1 MSARTNALVS
11 QRETGKMAS
20 SIIPCCGRL
29 PPGVC
34 IHRTRGGQ
42 KSSVHCLMKLCLWTV
57 GLMAGNRSD
66 GSNVKARRFL
76 QRPTRD
82 PMPLLADSIRSL
94 SATLVTAALIIA
106 ALVLGRDILV
116 PLALAG
122 ISCFVLVP
130 IVVFLKKHGVPQ
142 GFAEGA
148 VLLVV
153 LASMTAASIGLSSQ
167 LLSLAADLPQYRTN
181 VLEKVKSIVGTSVPS
196 NVVSRAIDAVETY
209 QQMIHDELQFGNSS
223 STEPPPPAINASS
236 KEGKVQVVK
245 EEGESTALYGLRILA
260 EPLTQ
265 AALTFLFTLFLLM
278 QFRDL
283 RDRIVRIFG
292 VEHITET
299 TAAMSDAGDR
309 LIALFTGQVILN
321 ASFGTFVGL
330 SLLAL
335 GVPNA
340 PLWGVMAFVMRFVPF
355 VGSYIAA
362 IPPILLAAAV
372 DPGWTKALMTLAI
385 FAIGEPIMGQVLE
398 PLVLGR
404 RAGLSPFAMV
414 LATSFW
420 TLTWGPIGLVLAAP
434 ITLILVVLG
443 KYVPDLE
450 FITVLLGDEPP
461 LSEQQNLYHR
471 LLSND
476 VFAATEQI
484 TEAEE
489 EAPYAEVLDKLV
501 FPALALS
508 ARDRRRG
515 RLDKEAQGELSNT
528 IAAIAGKS
536 KPEEGDKDPAIVLV
550 PVRGEF
556 DELATRFAVSAINRD
571 HPHLACAMNQASGLT
586 ALAFLAD
593 IAYAD
598 LQKIVLMTVTGLA
611 EGGIRILVDRAHN
624 LFPGVDVVLLDVS
637 SRRLSLPSSR
647 DRFVSPEI
655 FTSFARFTT
664 SLAHSCR
671 SSSNAAPQANREI
684 ASIAH

>member
-1 MSARTNALVS
+1 M
-11 QRETGKMAS
+11 
-20 SIIPCCGRL
+20 
-29 PPGVC
+29 
-34 IHRTRGGQ
+34 
-42 KSSVHCLMKLCLWTV
+42 
-57 GLMAGNRSD
+57 
-66 GSNVKARRFL
+66 
-76 QRPTRD
+76 
-82 PMPLLADSIRSL
+82 

-130 IVVFLKKHGVPQ
+130 IVVFLKKRGIPQ
-142 GFAEGA
+142 GFAEGT

-153 LASMTAASIGLSSQ
+153 VVCMTAASIGLSSQ

-181 VLEKVKSIVGTSVPS
+181 VLEKVRSIVGSSVPS
-196 NVVSRAIDAVETY
+196 GLVGRAIDAVETY
-209 QQMIHDELQFGNSS
+209 QRMINNELQFGV
-223 STEPPPPAINASS
+223 TYPEAQPPAENASG
-236 KEGKVQVVK
+236 KDGGKVQIVK
-245 EEGESTALYGLRILA
+245 GDDESTALYGLRILA

-330 SLLAL
+330 SLFAL

-355 VGSYIAA
+355 VGSYVAA

-372 DPGWTKALMTLAI
+372 DPGWTKALLTLAI

-404 RAGLSPFAMV
+404 RAGLSPFAMI

-471 LLSND
+471 LLSSD

-484 TEAEE
+484 AEAEE
-489 EAPYAEVLDKLV
+489 KAPYAEVLDKLV

-515 RLDKEAQGELSNT
+515 RLDKEAQAELSST
-528 IAAIAGKS
+528 IGAIAEKSRPEKS
-536 KPEEGDKDPAIVLV
+536 KPEKPDKDPIMVLV

-571 HPHLACAMNQASGLT
+571 HPGLACAMNEASGLT

-593 IAYAD
+593 IGYAD

-611 EGGIRILVDRAHN
+611 EGGIRILVDRARS
-624 LFPGVDVVLLDVS
+624 LFPGVEVVLLDVS
-637 SRRLSLPSSR
+637 SRQLSLPSSR
-647 DRFVSPEI
+647 DRFVAPEI
-655 FTSFARFTT
+655 FTSFARFTNSLEHSLSNSSDTERQT
-664 SLAHSCR
+664 SR
-671 SSSNAAPQANREI
+671 EVAP
-684 ASIAH
+684 ASH

>member
-1 MSARTNALVS
+1 
-11 QRETGKMAS
+11 
-20 SIIPCCGRL
+20 
-29 PPGVC
+29 
-34 IHRTRGGQ
+34 
-42 KSSVHCLMKLCLWTV
+42 
-57 GLMAGNRSD
+57 
-66 GSNVKARRFL
+66 
-76 QRPTRD
+76 
-82 PMPLLADSIRSL
+82 MPLLADSIRSL

-130 IVVFLKKHGVPQ
+130 IVVFLKKRGIPQ
-142 GFAEGA
+142 GFAEGT

-153 LASMTAASIGLSSQ
+153 VVCMTAASIGLSSQ

-181 VLEKVKSIVGTSVPS
+181 VLEKVRSIVGSSVPS
-196 NVVSRAIDAVETY
+196 GLVGRAIDAVETY
-209 QQMIHDELQFGNSS
+209 QRMINNELQFGVTYPESQ
-223 STEPPPPAINASS
+223 PPAENASG
-236 KEGKVQVVK
+236 KDGGKVQVVK
-245 EEGESTALYGLRILA
+245 DDSESTALYGLRILA

-330 SLLAL
+330 SLFAL

-355 VGSYIAA
+355 VGSYVAA

-372 DPGWTKALMTLAI
+372 DPGWTKALLTLAI

-404 RAGLSPFAMV
+404 RAGLSPFAMI

-471 LLSND
+471 LLSSD

-484 TEAEE
+484 AEAEE
-489 EAPYAEVLDKLV
+489 KAPYAEVLDKLV

-515 RLDKEAQGELSNT
+515 RLDKEALAELSST
-528 IAAIAGKS
+528 IGAIAEKS
-536 KPEEGDKDPAIVLV
+536 KPEKSKPEKSDKDPVMVLV

-571 HPHLACAMNQASGLT
+571 HPGLTCAMNEASGLT

-593 IAYAD
+593 IGYAD

-611 EGGIRILVDRAHN
+611 EGGIRILVDRARS
-624 LFPGVDVVLLDVS
+624 LFPGVEVVLLDVS
-637 SRRLSLPSSR
+637 SRQLSLPSSR
-647 DRFVSPEI
+647 DRFVAPEI
-655 FTSFARFTT
+655 FTSFARFTK
-664 SLAHSCR
+664 SLEHSL
-671 SSSNAAPQANREI
+671 SNSSNTEPQTSREVAPV
-684 ASIAH
+684 SH